1 MLCLLNPEHIWD
13 AGSSEQSFVFLQQS
27 INLDQQMSSEPQY
40 LCSTSLKEG
49 EKQPLSNCDTHC
61 YQHFN
66 NITTEY
72 KSSVT
77 TVIQIIMQHSGDITC
92 ERVSWE
98 QRTSVCFWR
107 DGAERTAPSVWRT
120 YFKRI
125 ESNWSCDKG
134 SAGWILGRGSSQK
147 GWSGLPK
154 EVVMATS
161 LTEFKMHLDKAL
173 GHMVWFLCGPLWSLE
188 LDT

>member
-1 MLCLLNPEHIWD
+1 
-13 AGSSEQSFVFLQQS
+13 
-27 INLDQQMSSEPQY
+27 MSSEPQY

-147 GWSGLPK
+147 GWSGSRMGSPRKWSWQRAWQSSRCIWTRLLDIWSDFC
-154 EVVMATS
+154 VV
-161 LTEFKMHLDKAL
+161 
-173 GHMVWFLCGPLWSLE
+173 LCGAWSWTLIGSLPTQDTLWFYE
-188 LDT
+188 AQNM